1 MPHRADPRAV
11 TASIL
16 ALLAVAALGHMRLRR
31 LASDGMASHRATVTH
46 RTPATQRTRAPKP
59 PETDRPAVGELREGE
74 RLDINRADAAA
85 LRLLP
90 GIGPT
95 LAERI
100 LRARR
105 RHGPFPTLDALAG
118 VRGIGP
124 ETLER
129 LRPLAKAGAR
139 KPGKFQ

>member
-46 RTPATQRTRAPKP
+46 RTRAPKP
-59 PETDRPAVGELREGE
+59 SETDRPAVGELREGE

-118 VRGIGP
+118 VRGIGT

-129 LRPLAKAGAR
+129 LRPLAKAGAS
-139 KPGKFQ
+139 KPR